1 MSFLLWRLFGSG
13 CFWLLIVWMLAMVV
27 LLNLVATH

>member
-1 MSFLLWRLFGSG
+1 MSLLLWRLFGSG
-13 CFWLLIVWMLAMVV
+13 CFWLLIMFMLAMVA